1 MSGVLGAVLFCAVPA
16 IECDLLEG
24 ETTTVGV
31 IEDGAT
37 NKLTDGRKVRL
48 SGLTGQ
54 SSTR

>member
-1 MSGVLGAVLFCAVPA
+1 MTGVMGAVLFCAVPA

-24 ETTTVGV
+24 QTATVGV

-54 SSTR
+54 SCTR

>member
-1 MSGVLGAVLFCAVPA
+1 LGAVLFCAVPA

-54 SSTR
+54 SSAC